1 MSGRRH
7 RQLRVTDLPPKVVLV
22 MMLVQSV
29 IGVTVGWA
37 ITYGVQRLFLA
48 WYATNKP
55 PAQAVRT
62 RV

>member
-1 MSGRRH
+1 MNRK
-7 RQLRVTDLPPKVVLV
+7 LRVTDLPPRVLLI

-37 ITYGVQRLFLA
+37 ITMGIQRLFLA
-48 WYATNKP
+48 WYATVAKP
-55 PAQAVRT
+55 ASRHRT